1 MSRGLTAFSTAEDG
15 DLRSD
20 TVARAAFAAALGISS
35 EWAVVRQVHGG
46 TVVQVHRSGCAGSA
60 DALFTTVPGLPVAIF
75 TADCFAV
82 ALLCDHGVG
91 IAHAGWRGLA
101 ARVVR
106 NLREAMRDAGAEPT
120 HAAIGPGIGSCC
132 FEVGEEVSDVLGG
145 HEAVTMWGR
154 PSVDLAGVVRDELD
168 GLDRWENGVCTH
180 CGRGFFSH
188 RRDRTAK
195 RMAGVA
201 WLP

>member
-1 MSRGLTAFSTAEDG
+1 MTRGRTAFSIAADG

-20 TVARAAFAAALGISS
+20 AEARDAFAAALGISS
-35 EWAVVRQVHGG
+35 EWATVRQVHGG
-46 TVVQVHRSGCAGSA
+46 AVVHVDRPGDAGAA

-75 TADCFAV
+75 TADCYAV
-82 ALLCDHGVG
+82 ALLCDRGVG

-101 ARVVR
+101 ERVVH
-106 NLREAMRDAGAEPT
+106 NLREAMIDAGVAPT
-120 HAAIGPGIGSCC
+120 RAVIGPGIGPCC
-132 FEVGEEVSDVLGG
+132 FEVGEEVSAVFDG
-145 HEAVTMWGR
+145 HEAVTTSGT

-168 GLDRWENGVCTH
+168 GLDWWEDRGCTR

-188 RRDRTAK
+188 RRDGTTK

>member
-20 TVARAAFAAALGISS
+20 AAARVVFAAALGISS
-35 EWAVVRQVHGG
+35 KWAAVNQVHGG
-46 TVVQVHRSGCAGSA
+46 TVVQVHRSGDAGAA
-60 DALFTTVPGLPVAIF
+60 DALFTTVPGLPVVVF

-101 ARVVR
+101 AHVVR
-106 NLREAMRDAGAEPT
+106 NLREAMADAGAEPT
-120 HAAIGPGIGSCC
+120 HAAIGPGIGPCC
-132 FEVGEEVSDVLGG
+132 FEVGEEVLSVLGG
-145 HEAVTMWGR
+145 HETVTTRGTR
-154 PSVDLAGVVRDELD
+154 SVDLAGVVRDELD
-168 GLDRWENGVCTH
+168 GLDWWENGECTH

-188 RRDRTAK
+188 MRDQTTK